1 MAEENLMC
9 ERCQYAGAE
18 VEDIRIHRVGVFALC
33 PDCLDELGSIVES
46 WVENMNVEE
55 EDDLAT

>member
-1 MAEENLMC
+1 MDEENLMC

-46 WVENMNVEE
+46 WVETMNV
-55 EDDLAT
+55 DDGVDIE